1 MAREMERT
9 VQQSVLD
16 RLIDDEPGVAD
27 SLHVTWGE
35 SVRALKTSLRRDL
48 EWLLNT
54 RRTPQPPPEACE
66 EVGRSLYQ
74 YGLPDFTALSRD
86 DPETPRLLAREVE
99 RAIALFEPR
108 LEGARVVLGESDR
121 DGARRLHFVI
131 EAMLKLDPTPER
143 VVFDTVLDLANHDFA
158 VQPGAPGAGAG

>member
-1 MAREMERT
+1 MAREIERT
-9 VQQSVLD
+9 VQQSVFD
-16 RLIDDEPGVAD
+16 RLIDDEPGLAGD
-27 SLHVTWGE
+27 PLLSWGE
-35 SVRALKTSLRRDL
+35 SVRALKASLRRDL

-54 RRTPQPPPEACE
+54 RRIPQPVPEACE
-66 EVGRSLYQ
+66 EVSRSLHL

-99 RAIALFEPR
+99 RAITRFEPR
-108 LEGARVVLGESDR
+108 LEGARVVLGEAEH

-158 VQPGAPGAGAG
+158 VQAGVPGAG

>member
-16 RLIDDEPGVAD
+16 RLMDDEPGVAD
-27 SLHVTWGE
+27 SLTVSWGE
-35 SVRALKTSLRRDL
+35 SVRALKASLRRDL

-54 RRTPQPPPEACE
+54 RRIPQPLPEACE
-66 EVGRSLYQ
+66 EVGRSLYL

-86 DPETPRLLAREVE
+86 DPDTPRLLAREVE
-99 RAIALFEPR
+99 RAITLFEPR
-108 LEGARVVLGESDR
+108 LEGTRVVLGESETG
-121 DGARRLHFVI
+121 GARRLHFVI

-158 VQPGAPGAGAG
+158 VQSGAPGTG